1 VSVTVCPKCG
11 GRGYRVYAQAQ
22 DPKRHAS
29 TAVGLPYVLC
39 GSPLWADGA
48 PRFVVGEGQ
57 DGLIAIDPHLAAVRA
72 RSATARAGK
81 ARRGVATGP
90 RTHRSATKGKKRA
103 ATAKRG

>member
-1 VSVTVCPKCG
+1 VSVTTCPKCG

-39 GSPLWADGA
+39 GSPLWTDGA
-48 PRFVVGEGQ
+48 PRFVTGEGQ
-57 DGLIAIDPHLAAVRA
+57 DGLVALDPHLAAVRA
-72 RSATARAGK
+72 RSPTARAGK

-90 RTHRSATKGKKRA
+90 RKHRSAATKGKHA
-103 ATAKRG
+103 AAAKRG